1 MRFCQRHGQTQ
12 GLPCLVRNTP
22 VPKSAFQALGK
33 RSDAQRDF
41 ETIDATELSLVGE
54 RITLV
59 DDFVTWENTLV
70 DAVTAATLTPRL
82 SFVARRPPP
91 RISRRR

>member
-1 MRFCQRHGQTQ
+1 
-12 GLPCLVRNTP
+12 LVRNTP
-22 VPKSAFQALGK
+22 VPKSAFQAPGE
-33 RSDAQRDF
+33 RPDAQRDF
-41 ETIDATELSLVGE
+41 ETIDVTELSLVGE

-59 DDFVTWENTLV
+59 DDFVTKQKTLV
-70 DAVTAATLTPRL
+70 GAATAATLTPRL

>member
-12 GLPCLVRNTP
+12 GLPCLVRNPP
-22 VPKSAFQALGK
+22 VPKSAFQSPGE
-33 RSDAQRDF
+33 RPDAQRDF

-54 RITLV
+54 RVTLV
-59 DDFVTWENTLV
+59 DDFVTTENTLV
-70 DAVTAATLTPRL
+70 GAVMAATLTPRL
-82 SFVARRPPP
+82 SFGARRSPP